1 MNSKTENLQAIL
13 TEMFASKDRLTLDDM
28 AAWREKYPHFSR
40 EIIKAYTDWR
50 DFEFFV
56 LEDEEALEIDGSISE
71 KDKNFLDNLF
81 AKTHAAPV
89 ETITDLREFAEK
101 KGIDRKT
108 LPEKLG
114 VSETLM
120 RKLERRNLKE
130 IPSFIEKKMAEIFSV
145 STESWQAFFSL
156 SATLPRAARYKSK
169 ITPRTQPKQTFIEAV
184 ENDPELS
191 VEEKRTLLDL
201 AKE

>member
-1 MNSKTENLQAIL
+1 MNQEEKKLQSVL
-13 TEMFASKDRLTLDDM
+13 DEMFAAERKFTFEVVRTWQKRYPQFEREIAEAVND
-28 AAWREKYPHFSR
+28 WREF
-40 EIIKAYTDWR
+40 A
-50 DFEFFV
+50 FFA
-56 LEDEEALEIDGSISE
+56 LEDESPEELPHSQNAENAMRKAFENSRSPS
-71 KDKNFLDNLF
+71 
-81 AKTHAAPV
+81 A
-89 ETITDLREFAEK
+89 ETISDLREFAEK

-130 IPSFIEKKMAEIFSV
+130 IPRFIEKKMAEIFSV
-145 STESWQAFFSL
+145 SIESWQAFFSL
-156 SATLPRAARYKSK
+156 PATLPKAARYKSK
-169 ITPRTQPKQTFIEAV
+169 TTPQTQPKQTFIEAV

-191 VEEKRTLLDL
+191 VEEKQTLLNL